1 MILARHILYR
11 YVCDGCEITAD
22 RGRSFAEVMVRDTYE
37 PGKVLVGECK
47 KLEDAP
53 PVAGWTAV
61 RVPGDPVTHHYC
73 PACAKKR
80 RPLRVVQ
87 GGRA

>member
-1 MILARHILYR
+1 M
-11 YVCDGCEITAD
+11 
-22 RGRSFAEVMVRDTYE
+22 RDNVD
-37 PGKVLVGECK
+37 PGKVLVSECK
-47 KLEDAP
+47 KLEENP

-61 RVPGDPVTHHYC
+61 RVHGDTLTRHYC

-87 GGRA
+87 GGRV